1 METVSIT
8 EGSQAKLQI
17 AISSEAIVGTNVSLN
32 DVIIRQSKQYKF
44 NMELQPIAE
53 LDNSGMSIVSSFF
66 VTTGNINHILNNT
79 IATFTISYDDQS
91 HEIKVTKQ
99 KITATFFI
107 VYAYVKLIKS

>member
-1 METVSIT
+1 METVSIP
-8 EGSQAKLQI
+8 EGAQAKLQI

-44 NMELQPIAE
+44 NMELQPITE

-66 VTTGNINHILNNT
+66 VTTGNINQILNNT
-79 IATFTISYDDQS
+79 LASYTISYDDQS
-91 HEIKVTKQ
+91 HEIKVAKQ
-99 KITATFFI
+99 KITDTFFI